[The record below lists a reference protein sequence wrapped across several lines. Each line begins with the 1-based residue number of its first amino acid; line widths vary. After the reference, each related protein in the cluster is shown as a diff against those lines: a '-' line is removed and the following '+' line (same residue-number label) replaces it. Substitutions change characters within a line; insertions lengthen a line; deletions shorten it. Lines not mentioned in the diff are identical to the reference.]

1 MIKIYLFPRILN
13 SWTYFI
19 TKLIISLF
27 SLYNYKLQIRNN
39 FVICNFDTANNF
51 NEYFIGINFQDL
63 NKKLSYF
70 YTRIYSSFVR
80 SILELRRLKT
90 SLRASIFHFIPF
102 SFSFRTYIER
112 NDKTE
117 IIEKHRTIF
126 LTIVTSSRAPLSPPP
141 KNRTYCIPDWIQIAV
156 STAMCNGLAT
166 IKSTNRGIEV
176 VSPDRK
182 ETCKCQRIGELS
194 FPLIERSPLWHCIR
208 CEPRIIRVIIAERIR
223 SLWSETFNSCG
234 LRRKIFPTISNIF
247 TYCLPFDCTCVPNIY
262 IYYSNL
268 YRMESRYLLK
278 LIPQV
283 INKICIPF
291 KSLL

>member
-80 SILELRRLKT
+80 SILELKRLKT

-102 SFSFRTYIER
+102 SFSFRIYIER
-112 NDKTE
+112 NDETE

-234 LRRKIFPTISNIF
+234 LRRKIFPTIYRIYLLTVFRSIALACRIF
-247 TYCLPFDCTCVPNIY
+247 IFIIQIY
-262 IYYSNL
+262 IEWSRDTCWNL
-268 YRMESRYLLK
+268 FHRW
-278 LIPQV
+278 
-283 INKICIPF
+283 
-291 KSLL
+291 